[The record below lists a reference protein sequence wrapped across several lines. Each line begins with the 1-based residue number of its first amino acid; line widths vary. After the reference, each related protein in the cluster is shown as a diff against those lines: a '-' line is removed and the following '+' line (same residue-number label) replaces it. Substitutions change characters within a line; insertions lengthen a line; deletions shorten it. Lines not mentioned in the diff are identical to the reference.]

1 MAYGSQKYLFKRDN
15 YEVRRNTTD
24 EQLDALWE
32 AVGLGG
38 GPGSGIG
45 ITGEENTF
53 AELPPA
59 ATHSGEYWSV
69 LTTTGIIGFRKFA
82 GLYRSDGANW
92 IYLGNPVAVASDVA
106 NVPSGTIS
114 ATDVQGAVNE
124 IDSDLTAHV
133 GSRGAS
139 HATSTTSEAGF
150 MSAADHLKL
159 SGIQAAATANSSDA
173 TLLDRANHTGT
184 QASSTITNFNNDVD
198 ARVTLQMSAHTGAAD
213 PHPGYLT
220 TAEGNAA
227 YALIAHTHVI
237 ADVTGLQ
244 AALDGKLGTGSEAAT
259 VNTINGRISAGTNVT
274 ITGSGTAA
282 DPYVINASGGGGGG
296 GTTVANGVATVTI
309 TGNAIGQFEW
319 TETVAAVGA
328 TATSRVWLDLAA
340 ATDDDENTVELLDVI
355 AMSAV
360 PDTDTLTITMTFSQL
375 TRGPIKLNWSAIN

>member
-24 EQLDALWE
+24 EQLDALWA

-53 AELPPA
+53 AELPA
-59 ATHSGEYWSV
+59 ASSHAGEYWGV

-82 GLYRSDGANW
+82 GLYRSDGTNW
-92 IYLGNPVAVASDVA
+92 VYLGNPVALASDVA
-106 NVPSGTIS
+106 NVPAGTIS

-173 TLLDRANHTGT
+173 TLLNRANHTGT
-184 QASSTITNFNNDVD
+184 QASSTITNFDNDVD

-220 TAEGNAA
+220 TAGGNAA

-282 DPYVINASGGGGGG
+282 APYVINASGGGGGG

-340 ATDDDENTVELLDVI
+340 VTDDDENTAELLDII
-355 AMSAV
+355 AMSAI
-360 PDTDTLTITMTFSQL
+360 PGTDTLTITMTFSQL

>member
-24 EQLDALWE
+24 EQLDALWT
-32 AVGLGG
+32 ALGVG

-45 ITGEENTF
+45 ITDEVNTF
-53 AELPPA
+53 AELPSA
-59 ATHSGEYWSV
+59 AANSGQYWGV

-82 GLYRSDGANW
+82 GLYRSDGTNW
-92 IYLGNPVAVASDVA
+92 IYLGNPIALASDVA

-150 MSAADHLKL
+150 MSALDHLKL
-159 SGIQAAATANSSDA
+159 SGIQAAATANSPDA

-184 QASSTITNFNNDVD
+184 QASSTITNFNSDVD

-237 ADVTGLQ
+237 SDVTGLQ
-244 AALDGKLGTGSEAAT
+244 SALDGKLGVGSEAAT

-282 DPYVINASGGGGGG
+282 SPYVINASVGGGGG

-309 TGNAIGQFEW
+309 TGQTQGQFEW
-319 TETVAAVGA
+319 SETVAAVGA
-328 TATSRVWLDLAA
+328 TATSRVWLGLAA
-340 ATDDDENTVELLDVI
+340 TTDDDENTAELLDVVS
-355 AMSAV
+355 MSAT
-360 PDTDTLTITMTFSQL
+360 PGTGTLTITMTFSQL